1 MEGKAAEA
9 RRCRGC
15 AHAREPRRARRSLLA
30 NSVLLRLITLDRR
43 FDDVNAAGG
52 DHAATTSDILSALG
66 FGYADAKAAEAQG
79 RRDGLGAGRERR
91 TRTVAD
97 RRDFVRTS
105 LNWNWIGKIKSNPR
119 FGWDILTNFLDVQE
133 KFLIRRAKYKPHLI
147 RSPLTK
153 PSQRRYLLLQ
163 LVIDLKPE
171 GTVSGMP
178 SINFLMSM
186 KLLATLAAIRL
197 DEAVGNHLIHVPPVR
212 GRRFLRRKL

>member
-1 MEGKAAEA
+1 MAGKAAEA

-97 RRDFVRTS
+97 RRHFVRTS
-105 LNWNWIGKIKSNPR
+105 LNWNWIGKIKSNPRYVRPQIQVRNEFRLLFFASYIYCR

-147 RSPLTK
+147 RSLLTK

-163 LVIDLKPE
+163 LVI
-171 GTVSGMP
+171 VR
-178 SINFLMSM
+178 
-186 KLLATLAAIRL
+186 RL
-197 DEAVGNHLIHVPPVR
+197 S
-212 GRRFLRRKL
+212 